1 MTANHFTN
9 RWELAKANARAERA
23 HQERQAMM
31 RQMLRELDAKKTVQS
46 KTGNR

>member
-9 RWELAKANARAERA
+9 RWELAKANARVEKEYR
-23 HQERQAMM
+23 ERQAMI
-31 RQMLRELDAKKTVQS
+31 RQILRELDAKKTVQS